1 MKHLADYLEPEQVH
15 AMLDVATRCNYRD
28 YLIVRTMWETGMRA
42 SEVLAVTPTD
52 IEQKNGIITIT
63 NAKGGKERRVILKK
77 ETVDELVSYVAH
89 NSIENDAQLFPLK
102 RRQLY
107 NIVKKYGTLANIGP
121 DVHPHTLRHSFAINL
136 VRHNTD
142 IRRVQMLLGHSS
154 LNVTSV
160 YLQFKESD
168 LRQIYDAVPF

>member
-1 MKHLADYLEPEQVH
+1 MKHLSDYLEPEQVH
-15 AMLDVATRCNYRD
+15 TMLNAARVSSHRD
-28 YLIVRTMWETGMRA
+28 YLIIKTLWETGMRA
-42 SEVLAVTPTD
+42 SELLALTPAD
-52 IEQKNGIITIT
+52 IEQKHEVITIT
-63 NAKGGKERRVILKK
+63 NGKGGKERRVLVKS
-77 ETVDELVSYVAH
+77 ETVKELFSYASQKGLG
-89 NSIENDAQLFPLK
+89 NGAKLFPLK

-107 NIVKKYGTLANIGP
+107 NIIRKYGALAGAT
-121 DVHPHTLRHSFAINL
+121 VHPHTLRHSFAINL

-168 LRQIYDAVPF
+168 LKAVYDAVPF

>member
-1 MKHLADYLEPEQVH
+1 MKHLSDYLEPEQVH
-15 AMLDVATRCNYRD
+15 AMLDAAQVRSERD
-28 YLIVRTMWETGMRA
+28 YLIIKTMWETGMRA
-42 SEVLAVTPTD
+42 SELLALTPAD
-52 IEQKNGIITIT
+52 IEQKHEVVTIT
-63 NAKGGKERRVILKK
+63 HGKGGKERRVLVKSD
-77 ETVDELVSYVAH
+77 TVTELFSYA
-89 NSIENDAQLFPLK
+89 SQKGLGDGAKLFPLK

-107 NIVKKYGTLANIGP
+107 NIISKYGALAGVT
-121 DVHPHTLRHSFAINL
+121 VHPHTLRHSFAINL

-168 LRQIYDAVPF
+168 LKAVYDAVPF

>member
-1 MKHLADYLEPEQVH
+1 MKHPSDYLEPEQVH
-15 AMLDVATRCNYRD
+15 AMLDAAQVASQRD
-28 YLIVRTMWETGMRA
+28 YLIIKTLWETGMRA
-42 SEVLAVTPTD
+42 SELLALTPTD
-52 IEQKNGIITIT
+52 IEQKHEAITVTNG
-63 NAKGGKERRVILKK
+63 KGGKERRVLVKA
-77 ETVDELVSYVAH
+77 ETIEGLFSYASQKGLG
-89 NSIENDAQLFPLK
+89 NGAKLFHLK

-107 NIVKKYGTLANIGP
+107 NIIRKYGALAGVT
-121 DVHPHTLRHSFAINL
+121 VHPHTLRHSFAINL

-168 LRQIYDAVPF
+168 LRAVYDAVPF

>member
-15 AMLDVATRCNYRD
+15 AMLDVASTCNYRD

-42 SEVLAVTPTD
+42 SEVLAVTPSD

-77 ETVDELVSYVAH
+77 ETVNELVSYVAQ
-89 NSIENDAQLFPLK
+89 NNIENDVKLFSLK

-107 NIVKKYGTLANIGP
+107 NIVKKYGSLAGVSP

-142 IRRVQMLLGHSS
+142 IRRVQMLLGHST
-154 LNVTSV
+154 LDVTSV

-168 LRQIYDAVPF
+168 LRQIYDTVPF

>member
-1 MKHLADYLEPEQVH
+1 
-15 AMLDVATRCNYRD
+15 
-28 YLIVRTMWETGMRA
+28 MRA
-42 SEVLAVTPTD
+42 SELLALTPAD
-52 IEQKNGIITIT
+52 IDRKREVITIT
-63 NAKGGKERRVILKK
+63 NGKGGKERRVLVKS
-77 ETVDELVSYVAH
+77 ETVKELFSYASQKGLG
-89 NSIENDAQLFPLK
+89 NGAKLFPLK

-107 NIVKKYGTLANIGP
+107 NIIRKYGALAGAT
-121 DVHPHTLRHSFAINL
+121 VHPHTLRHSFAINL

-168 LRQIYDAVPF
+168 LKAVYDAVPF

>member
-1 MKHLADYLEPEQVH
+1 MNSQ
-15 AMLDVATRCNYRD
+15 RD
-28 YLIVRTMWETGMRA
+28 YLIIKTLWETGMRA
-42 SEVLAVTPTD
+42 SELLALTPSD
-52 IEQKNGIITIT
+52 IEQKHEVITIT
-63 NAKGGKERRVILKK
+63 NGKGGKERRVLVKS
-77 ETVDELVSYVAH
+77 ETVAELFSYASLKGLG
-89 NSIENDAQLFPLK
+89 NGAKLFPLK

-107 NIVKKYGTLANIGP
+107 NIIRKYGALAGVT
-121 DVHPHTLRHSFAINL
+121 VHPHTLRHSFAINL

-168 LRQIYDAVPF
+168 LKAVYDAVPF

>member
-1 MKHLADYLEPEQVH
+1 MKHLSDYLEPEQVH
-15 AMLDVATRCNYRD
+15 AMLDAAQMSNQRD
-28 YLIVRTMWETGMRA
+28 YLIIKTLWETGMRA
-42 SEVLAVTPTD
+42 SELLALTPAD
-52 IEQKNGIITIT
+52 IERKHEVITIT
-63 NAKGGKERRVILKK
+63 NGKGGKERRVLVKS
-77 ETVDELVSYVAH
+77 ETVGELFSYASQKGLG
-89 NSIENDAQLFPLK
+89 NGAKLFPLK

-107 NIVKKYGTLANIGP
+107 NIIRKYGALAGVT
-121 DVHPHTLRHSFAINL
+121 VHPHTLRHSFAINL

-168 LRQIYDAVPF
+168 LKVVYDAVPF

>member
-1 MKHLADYLEPEQVH
+1 LKHLSDYLEPEQVH
-15 AMLDVATRCNYRD
+15 AMLDAAQMNSQRD
-28 YLIVRTMWETGMRA
+28 YLIIKTLWETGMRA
-42 SEVLAVTPTD
+42 SELLALTPSD
-52 IEQKNGIITIT
+52 IEQKHEVITIT
-63 NAKGGKERRVILKK
+63 NGKGGKERRVLVKS
-77 ETVDELVSYVAH
+77 ETVAELFSYASLKGLG
-89 NSIENDAQLFPLK
+89 NGAKLFPLK

-107 NIVKKYGTLANIGP
+107 NIIRKYGALAGVT
-121 DVHPHTLRHSFAINL
+121 VHPHTLRHSFAINL

-168 LRQIYDAVPF
+168 LKAVYDAVPF

>member
-1 MKHLADYLEPEQVH
+1 MKHLSDYLEPEQVH
-15 AMLDVATRCNYRD
+15 AMLDAARTCSERD
-28 YLIVRTMWETGMRA
+28 YPIIRTMWETGMRA
-42 SEVLAVTPTD
+42 SELLALTPSD
-52 IEQKNGIITIT
+52 IEKKNDIITIT
-63 NAKGGKERRVILKK
+63 NGKGGKERRVLLKK
-77 ETVDELVSYVAH
+77 ETVEELFSYVAQ
-89 NSIENDAQLFPLK
+89 NNIENDAKLFPLK

-107 NIVKKYGTLANIGP
+107 NVVKKYGSLAGVSP

-142 IRRVQMLLGHSS
+142 IRRVQMLLGHST

>member
-1 MKHLADYLEPEQVH
+1 MKHLSDYLEPEQVH
-15 AMLDVATRCNYRD
+15 AMLDAAHASSQRD
-28 YLIVRTMWETGMRA
+28 YLIIKTLWETGMRA
-42 SEVLAVTPTD
+42 SELLALTPAD
-52 IEQKNGIITIT
+52 IERKHEVITIT
-63 NAKGGKERRVILKK
+63 NGKGGKERRVLVKS
-77 ETVDELVSYVAH
+77 ETVKGLFSYAAQ
-89 NSIENDAQLFPLK
+89 NSIENEAKLFPLK

-107 NIVKKYGTLANIGP
+107 NIIRKYGALAGVT
-121 DVHPHTLRHSFAINL
+121 VHPHTLRHSFAINL

-168 LRQIYDAVPF
+168 LKAVYDAVPF

>member
-1 MKHLADYLEPEQVH
+1 MKHLSDYLEPEQVH
-15 AMLDVATRCNYRD
+15 AMLDAARVSGPRD
-28 YLIVRTMWETGMRA
+28 YLIIKTLWETGMRA
-42 SEVLAVTPTD
+42 SELLALTPSD
-52 IEQKNGIITIT
+52 IEQKHEVITIT
-63 NAKGGKERRVILKK
+63 NGKGGKERRVLVKS
-77 ETVDELVSYVAH
+77 ETVMELFSYASQKGLG
-89 NSIENDAQLFPLK
+89 NGAKLFPLK

-107 NIVKKYGTLANIGP
+107 NIIRKYGALVGVT
-121 DVHPHTLRHSFAINL
+121 VHPHTLRHSFAINL

-168 LRQIYDAVPF
+168 LKAVYDAVPF

>member
-1 MKHLADYLEPEQVH
+1 MKHLSDYLEPEQVH
-15 AMLDVATRCNYRD
+15 AMLDAARVSGPRD
-28 YLIVRTMWETGMRA
+28 YLIIKTLWETGMRA
-42 SEVLAVTPTD
+42 SELLALTPSD
-52 IEQKNGIITIT
+52 IEQKHEVITIT
-63 NAKGGKERRVILKK
+63 NGKGGKERRVLVKS
-77 ETVDELVSYVAH
+77 ETVKELFSYA
-89 NSIENDAQLFPLK
+89 SQKGLENDAKLFPLK

-107 NIVKKYGTLANIGP
+107 NIIKKYGALAGVT
-121 DVHPHTLRHSFAINL
+121 VHPHTLRHSFAINL

>member
-1 MKHLADYLEPEQVH
+1 MKHLSDYLEPEQVH
-15 AMLDVATRCNYRD
+15 AMLDAARVSGPRD
-28 YLIVRTMWETGMRA
+28 YLIIKTLWETGMRA
-42 SEVLAVTPTD
+42 SELLALTPSD
-52 IEQKNGIITIT
+52 IEQKHEVITIT
-63 NAKGGKERRVILKK
+63 NGKGGKERRVLVKS
-77 ETVDELVSYVAH
+77 ETVEGLFSYA
-89 NSIENDAQLFPLK
+89 SQKGIGDGAKLFPLK

-107 NIVKKYGTLANIGP
+107 NIIKKYGALAGVT
-121 DVHPHTLRHSFAINL
+121 VHPHTLRHSFAINL

>member
-1 MKHLADYLEPEQVH
+1 VH
-15 AMLDVATRCNYRD
+15 AMLDAARLSSQRD
-28 YLIVRTMWETGMRA
+28 YLIIKTLWETGMRA
-42 SEVLAVTPTD
+42 SELLALTPAD
-52 IEQKNGIITIT
+52 IEQKHEVITIT
-63 NAKGGKERRVILKK
+63 NGKGGKERRVLVKS
-77 ETVDELVSYVAH
+77 ETIEGLFSYASQKGIG
-89 NSIENDAQLFPLK
+89 NGAKLFPLK

-107 NIVKKYGTLANIGP
+107 NIIRKYGAVAGVT
-121 DVHPHTLRHSFAINL
+121 VHPHTLRHSFAINL

-168 LRQIYDAVPF
+168 LKAVYDAVPF

>member
-1 MKHLADYLEPEQVH
+1 MKHLSDYLEPEQVH
-15 AMLDVATRCNYRD
+15 AMLDAARTCSQRD
-28 YLIVRTMWETGMRA
+28 YLIIKTLWETGMRA
-42 SEVLAVTPTD
+42 SELLALTPAD
-52 IEQKNGIITIT
+52 IEKKNEVITVT
-63 NAKGGKERRVILKK
+63 NGKGGKERRVLLKS
-77 ETVDELVSYVAH
+77 ETVKELFSYVKT
-89 NSIENDAQLFPLK
+89 NTLGYDAPIFPLS
-102 RRQLY
+102 RWTLY
-107 NIVKKYGTLANIGP
+107 RIIRKYAALVGVSA
-121 DVHPHTLRHSFAINL
+121 HPHTLRHSFAINL

>member
-1 MKHLADYLEPEQVH
+1 MKHLSDYLEPEQVH
-15 AMLDVATRCNYRD
+15 AMLDAARVNSQRD
-28 YLIVRTMWETGMRA
+28 YLIIKTLWETGMRA
-42 SEVLAVTPTD
+42 SELLALTPSD
-52 IEQKNGIITIT
+52 IEQKHEVITIT
-63 NAKGGKERRVILKK
+63 NGKGGKERRVLVKS
-77 ETVDELVSYVAH
+77 ETVKELFSYASQKGIG
-89 NSIENDAQLFPLK
+89 NGAKLFPLK

-107 NIVKKYGTLANIGP
+107 NIIRKYGALAGVT
-121 DVHPHTLRHSFAINL
+121 VHPHTLRHSFAINL

-168 LRQIYDAVPF
+168 LKAVYDAVPF

>member
-1 MKHLADYLEPEQVH
+1 MKHLSDYLEPEQVH
-15 AMLDVATRCNYRD
+15 AMLDAARVSGPRD
-28 YLIVRTMWETGMRA
+28 YLIIKTLWETGMRA
-42 SEVLAVTPTD
+42 SELLVLTPSD
-52 IEQKNGIITIT
+52 IEQKHEVITIT
-63 NAKGGKERRVILKK
+63 NGKGGKERRVLVKS
-77 ETVDELVSYVAH
+77 ETVKELFSYA
-89 NSIENDAQLFPLK
+89 SQKGLGNDAKLFPLK

-107 NIVKKYGTLANIGP
+107 NIIKKYGALAGVT
-121 DVHPHTLRHSFAINL
+121 VHPHTLRHSFAINL

>member
-1 MKHLADYLEPEQVH
+1 MKHLSDYLEPEQVH
-15 AMLDVATRCNYRD
+15 AMLDAARVSGPRD
-28 YLIVRTMWETGMRA
+28 YLIIKTLWETGMRA
-42 SEVLAVTPTD
+42 SELLALTPSD
-52 IEQKNGIITIT
+52 IEQKHEVITIT
-63 NAKGGKERRVILKK
+63 NGKGGKERRVLVKS
-77 ETVDELVSYVAH
+77 ETVKELFSYA
-89 NSIENDAQLFPLK
+89 SQKGLGNDAKLFPLK

-107 NIVKKYGTLANIGP
+107 NIIKKYGALAGVT
-121 DVHPHTLRHSFAINL
+121 VHPHTLRHSFAINL

>member
-1 MKHLADYLEPEQVH
+1 MKHLSDYLEPEQVH
-15 AMLDVATRCNYRD
+15 AMLDAAKMSSQRD
-28 YLIVRTMWETGMRA
+28 YLIIKTLWETGMRA
-42 SEVLAVTPTD
+42 SELLALTPAD
-52 IEQKNGIITIT
+52 IERKHEVITIT
-63 NAKGGKERRVILKK
+63 NGKGGKERRVLVKS
-77 ETVDELVSYVAH
+77 ETVKELFSYASQ
-89 NSIENDAQLFPLK
+89 NSLGNEAKLFHLK

-107 NIVKKYGTLANIGP
+107 NIIRKYGALAGVA
-121 DVHPHTLRHSFAINL
+121 VHPHTLRHSFAINL

-168 LRQIYDAVPF
+168 LKAVYDAVPF

>member
-1 MKHLADYLEPEQVH
+1 MKHLSDYLEPEQVH
-15 AMLDVATRCNYRD
+15 AMLDAARVSSQRD
-28 YLIVRTMWETGMRA
+28 YLIIKTLWETGMRA
-42 SEVLAVTPTD
+42 SELLALIPAD
-52 IEQKNGIITIT
+52 IEQKNEVITIT
-63 NAKGGKERRVILKK
+63 NGKGGKERRVLAKSETFK
-77 ETVDELVSYVAH
+77 ELFSYV
-89 NSIENDAQLFPLK
+89 DANTPYDARIFPIK

-107 NIVKKYGTLANIGP
+107 NIIRKYGALAGVE
-121 DVHPHTLRHSFAINL
+121 VHPHTLRHSFAINL

>member
-1 MKHLADYLEPEQVH
+1 MKDIENYLEKDTIDTLLEY
-15 AMLDVATRCNYRD
+15 ARACSSRD
-28 YLIVRTMWETGMRA
+28 YLIVKTMWETGMRA
-42 SEVLAVTPTD
+42 SEVLAVTPAN
-52 IEQKNGIITIT
+52 IEQKNSIITIT
-63 NAKGGKERRVILKK
+63 NAKGGKERRVLLKK
-77 ETVDELVSYVAH
+77 ETVDELFSYVAR
-89 NSIENDAQLFPLK
+89 NDIENDAKLFPLK

-121 DVHPHTLRHSFAINL
+121 GVHPHTLRHSFAINL

-142 IRRVQMLLGHSS
+142 IRRVQMLLGHST